1 MESGKFC
8 PPLYLQRYQFV
19 IDFVNKYNP
28 KKLADLG
35 CADCSLL
42 RKLKFHR
49 CIELLAGVDID
60 SVALR
65 EKMYTLAPLSCDY
78 LQPSDRPLTI
88 KLYEGSVL
96 EKESHIKG
104 FDLVTCIELIEHLQL
119 PEIGK
124 FSEVLFGY
132 MSPAAVIV
140 STPNA
145 EFNALL
151 PGLTGFRHQDHKFEW
166 TQAEFQ
172 KWALDV
178 CRSHGYAVEFT
189 GVGEAPFST
198 ENRGFCTQIA
208 VFHKTF
214 GSDKQLG
221 TDPEE
226 ELHAY
231 KLVYDVEY
239 PSLCDHK
246 IFRNILVNEV
256 IYCAGTIKTRLLES
270 SEDKETLPHVCLASI
285 NTSGSKEPLLM
296 DMGTDNEPYLEGNA
310 IYIPLAKL
318 LSFPKVH
325 RLCKSLLRLKEVL
338 LETSQVTLSSDA
350 ESLQLLAD
358 SVDGCDLEDW
368 EGCGDAENNET
379 SGSSAA
385 YEEDWDEELLR
396 QSFQS

>member
-104 FDLVTCIELIEHLQL
+104 FDLVTCIEL
-119 PEIGK
+119 
-124 FSEVLFGY
+124 
-132 MSPAAVIV
+132 
-140 STPNA
+140 
-145 EFNALL
+145 
-151 PGLTGFRHQDHKFEW
+151 
-166 TQAEFQ
+166 
-172 KWALDV
+172 ALDV